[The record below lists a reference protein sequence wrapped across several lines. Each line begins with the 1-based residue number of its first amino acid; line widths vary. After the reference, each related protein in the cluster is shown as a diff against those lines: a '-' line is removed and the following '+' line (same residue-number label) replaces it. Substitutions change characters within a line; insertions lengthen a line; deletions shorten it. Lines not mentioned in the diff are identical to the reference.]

1 MRQVLRPLLVLHP
14 DAAFREQVRRAGGKR
29 FDYLE
34 VGTWDELR
42 ELVRTAP
49 PAALIVVDPY
59 EPGGD
64 ELSSALRA
72 LLLEFPSATVVT
84 ALGLRPDRYRD
95 LRTLGAWGVSDIIV
109 RGEDDTTEA
118 IGRRLRGIQGRPLQ
132 SLLER
137 SLPPNTSGQARALL
151 MAAAEVV
158 STGGQAK
165 ELARMLYLSP
175 RTLLRWCERAELP
188 PPRRILVWMRVLM
201 AAELLDDPGRT
212 VSSVAH
218 ACGYS
223 SDNSLRRA
231 LQDFLDT
238 TPTILRREGA
248 FTAAARAFLQDLAVA
263 RDHATLS
270 LAAYRASERERGTT
284 GTGKARFSRG

>member
-1 MRQVLRPLLVLHP
+1 MRKVLRPLLVLHP
-14 DAAFREQVRRAGGKR
+14 DPSFREVVRRAGGKR
-29 FDYLE
+29 FDF
-34 VGTWDELR
+34 VDVDGWDSLR
-42 ELVRTAP
+42 DLVRTSP

-59 EPGGD
+59 EEDGSD
-64 ELSSALRA
+64 LSATLRA
-72 LLLEFPSATVVT
+72 LLLEFPSATVIS
-84 ALGLRPDRYRD
+84 ALRLRPDRYRD
-95 LRTLGAWGVSDIIV
+95 LRTLGAWGVADIIV
-109 RGEDDTTEA
+109 RGEDDTSDA
-118 IGRRLRGIQGRPLQ
+118 ISRRLRAIQGRPLQ

-137 SLPPNTSGQARALL
+137 SLPTNTSGQARALM

-158 STGGQAK
+158 STGGQAR

-175 RTLLRWCERAELP
+175 RTLLRWCERAELS

-231 LQDFLDT
+231 LQDFLAT
-238 TPTILRREGA
+238 TPTTLRREGA
-248 FTAAARAFLQDLAVA
+248 FSIASRAFLRDLSTA
-263 RDHATLS
+263 REETATLS
-270 LAAYRASERERGTT
+270 LAAYRASRG
-284 GTGKARFSRG
+284 

>member
-14 DAAFREQVRRAGGKR
+14 EAAFREQVRRSGGKR

-34 VGTWDELR
+34 VDSWDDLR
-42 ELVRTAP
+42 ELVRSSP

-59 EPGGD
+59 EPGGE
-64 ELSSALRA
+64 ELSGPLRA
-72 LLLEFPSATVVT
+72 LLLEFPSATVVA
-84 ALGLRPDRYRD
+84 ALALRPERYRD
-95 LRTLGAWGVSDIIV
+95 LRTLGAWGVAEIIV
-109 RGEDDTTEA
+109 RGEDDTTEG
-118 IGRRLRGIQGRPLQ
+118 ISRRLRAIQGRPLQ

-238 TPTILRREGA
+238 TPTTLRRDGA
-248 FTAAARAFLQDLAVA
+248 FATASRAFLKDLTTA
-263 RDHATLS
+263 RDDATVSLS
-270 LAAYRASERERGTT
+270 AYRAGDRGSAES
-284 GTGKARFSRG
+284 GRARSFRG

>member
-1 MRQVLRPLLVLHP
+1 MRQVMRPLLVLHT
-14 DAAFREQVRRAGGKR
+14 DGVFRDQVRKAGGKR
-29 FDYLE
+29 FDF
-34 VGTWDELR
+34 VQVDEWGSLR
-42 ELVRTAP
+42 DLVRTSP

-59 EPGGD
+59 AGDGGD
-64 ELSSALRA
+64 LAAELRA
-72 LLLEFPSATVVT
+72 LLLEFPSSTVI
-84 ALGLRPDRYRD
+84 AAFDLRPDRYRD
-95 LRTLGAWGVSDIIV
+95 LRTLGAWGVADVIV
-109 RGEDDTTEA
+109 RGEDDTTDA
-118 IGRRLRGIQGRPLQ
+118 IARRLRAIQGRPLQ

-137 SLPPNTSGQARALL
+137 SLPSNTSGQARALL

-158 STGGQAK
+158 STGGQAR

-238 TPTILRREGA
+238 TPTALRRDGA
-248 FTAAARAFLQDLAVA
+248 FTTASRAFLEDLVRAREYAV
-263 RDHATLS
+263 LS
-270 LAAYRASERERGTT
+270 LSASRSG
-284 GTGKARFSRG
+284 

>member
-14 DAAFREQVRRAGGKR
+14 DARFRDQVRRAGGKR
-29 FDYLE
+29 FEYVE
-34 VGTWDELR
+34 VKDWNELR
-42 ELVRTAP
+42 ELVRTSP

-59 EPGGD
+59 ESRD
-64 ELSSALRA
+64 ELASPLRA
-72 LLLEFPSATVVT
+72 LLLEFPSITVVA
-84 ALGLRPDRYRD
+84 ALDLHPDRYRD
-95 LRTLGAWGVSDIIV
+95 LRTLGAWGVAEIIV

-118 IGRRLRGIQGRPLQ
+118 IGRRIRSIQGRPLQ

-137 SLPPNTSGQARALL
+137 SLPANTSGQARALL

-158 STGGQAK
+158 STGGQAR

-238 TPTILRREGA
+238 TPTTLRREGA
-248 FTAAARAFLQDLAVA
+248 FATAARAFLRDLA
-263 RDHATLS
+263 RTREHHTYTLTGS
-270 LAAYRASERERGTT
+270 RAG
-284 GTGKARFSRG
+284 